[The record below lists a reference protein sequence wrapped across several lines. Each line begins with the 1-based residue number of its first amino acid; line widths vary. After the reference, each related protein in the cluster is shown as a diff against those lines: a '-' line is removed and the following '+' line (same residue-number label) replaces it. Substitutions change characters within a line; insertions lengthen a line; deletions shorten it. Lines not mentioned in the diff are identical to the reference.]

1 MVYFLWVVISTSL
14 SFCHLIIPFITLLW
28 KFQRKVE
35 GMYGGHLHT
44 HYTDSII
51 KIWLYFITCM
61 LVRLPLNP
69 SICPILSKA
78 SSDVC
83 VRASK
88 YLSMDIIK

>member
-1 MVYFLWVVISTSL
+1 
-14 SFCHLIIPFITLLW
+14 
-28 KFQRKVE
+28 
-35 GMYGGHLHT
+35 
-44 HYTDSII
+44 
-51 KIWLYFITCM
+51 M